1 MAERNTAVFQWDRAG
16 GRARWVCGR
25 KLQEGDLAALAAS
38 GADEYLWLVDAREL
52 QLTDVELPA
61 ASRRAQAQALPYALE
76 EQLLTPVEQLVFATQ
91 RLSPT
96 RLACAVFDGAAL
108 EEGLATLAAAGI
120 EPAHAVPDAL
130 CTPRD
135 DDSWTLLV
143 DDADAFLRTGAHAA
157 CRFPLAHWR
166 AFVGQALVTAQ
177 AGRRQK
183 LRVIGGSEA
192 LAAQL
197 ASEFPALVVSNET
210 ERRRCV
216 RLLAAGC
223 ERGVPLDLLEALPGR
238 RRTAGGAARRWWLA
252 SAALFAAVA
261 VGHAAFLAWH
271 VSALEAR
278 LDTARIATR
287 TSFGELFPGITRVED
302 VRVQALQALAELD
315 DGRGATPF
323 LDTFASAAAALPAD
337 ATPRLEHLGY
347 GNGALEMRVVAR
359 DMSALESYQQALAA
373 ARLGVRLMSV
383 ESRDGGAVGLLRIG
397 GAGD

>member
-25 KLQEGDLAALAAS
+25 KLQEGDLSALAAS
-38 GADEYLWLVDAREL
+38 GADEFVWLVDARGL
-52 QLTDVELPA
+52 QLAEVELPA

-76 EQLLTPVEQLVFATQ
+76 DQLLAPVEQLAFATR

-96 RLACAVFDGAAL
+96 RLACAVFDGVAL
-108 EEGLATLAAAGI
+108 ETGLATLAAAGI
-120 EPAHAVPDAL
+120 EVAHAVPDAL
-130 CTPRD
+130 CTPRED
-135 DDSWTLLV
+135 DCWTLLV
-143 DDADAFLRTGAHAA
+143 DEAEAFLRTGQHAA

-166 AFVGQALVTAQ
+166 AFVGQAL
-177 AGRRQK
+177 AGAGDERRER
-183 LRVIGGSEA
+183 LRVIAGSEA

-197 ASEFPALVVSNET
+197 AAEFPALVVSNEP

-216 RLLAAGC
+216 RLLASGF
-223 ERGVPLDLLEALPGR
+223 ERGPTLDLLEALPDR
-238 RRTAGGAARRWWLA
+238 RRAGGGGAVRWWLA
-252 SAALFAAVA
+252 SAAVLAAVA
-261 VGHAAFLAWH
+261 IGHAAFLGWH
-271 VSALEAR
+271 VSTLESR
-278 LDTARIATR
+278 VETARAATR
-287 TSFGELFPGITRVED
+287 ATFGELFPQITRVED

-359 DMSALESYQQALAA
+359 DMAALESYQQALAA